1 MVRRMT
7 IIRNHRGATLEVF
20 LSCDILS
27 RCPYPENSVKLV
39 ARSTENFQAQNKHKY
54 QILFPKKSPLQDFIK
69 STLVFAFRR
78 EFRRTFEQQS
88 APNNVVIWHRTKSI
102 MGHFFFNFFNPFRY
116 DFVHPSWCDFSFGSS
131 TCTAKEQTIDNYLKK
146 YFSSIP

>member
-1 MVRRMT
+1 M
-7 IIRNHRGATLEVF
+7 
-20 LSCDILS
+20 
-27 RCPYPENSVKLV
+27 
-39 ARSTENFQAQNKHKY
+39 
-54 QILFPKKSPLQDFIK
+54 FPKKSPLQDFIK

-88 APNNVVIWHRTKSI
+88 APNKVVIWHRTKSI

-131 TCTAKEQTIDNYLKK
+131 TCTAKEQTIGNHFKNTFEVLIMYFFLHQVCITITYLPNLKLICNWCTQI
-146 YFSSIP
+146 SSPKNKLMHLQKLHFPLKWR